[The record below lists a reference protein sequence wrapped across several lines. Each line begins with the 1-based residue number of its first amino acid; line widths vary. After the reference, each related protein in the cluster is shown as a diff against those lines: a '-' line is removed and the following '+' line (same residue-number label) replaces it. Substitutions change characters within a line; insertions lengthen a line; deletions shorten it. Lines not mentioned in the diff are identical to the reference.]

1 MPIARRQRLEAPS
14 KTKSITPIPE
24 IPGVASARGWRAPE
38 VRIGINKNTT
48 LSVGGFIP
56 QNSIIF
62 RPIPQRPMS
71 LLALGLNH
79 RTAPVDVRERVAFA
93 PERLDTALRD
103 LLDCG
108 GAREAA
114 ILSTCNRTELYCGLK
129 EADDRR
135 VARWLGDFH
144 RLRAV
149 DLQPYLYQHT
159 GQRAVRHLLRVAA
172 GLDSMVL
179 GEPQILGQVKAAYQT
194 ANSAGTLGT
203 LLDRLFQHTFAVA
216 KQVRTDTRI
225 GASPVSVAF
234 AAVGLAKQIFADFPK
249 RAALLIGAG
258 DTTELVA
265 RHLHENGIG
274 RLVVANRTLER
285 AHALAAAFSGYAIA
299 LDEIPAHLAEAD
311 IVIAA
316 TSSPG
321 LMLSASQVRACLK
334 PLRRRPVFM
343 LDLAVP
349 RDIEPAVAELDDV
362 YLYTVDDLKD
372 IIQENLRSRQA
383 AAQQAE
389 EIIDYQVEQ
398 FMAWVRAR
406 ESVAS
411 IDLLRR
417 RAEALRDQ
425 AVARAL
431 RQIEQGK
438 NPAEVVRVLAG
449 ALTNKLIHPPCAGLR
464 EAAARGD
471 AEMLNSIKS
480 VYRLDGTEPHR

>member
-1 MPIARRQRLEAPS
+1 
-14 KTKSITPIPE
+14 
-24 IPGVASARGWRAPE
+24 
-38 VRIGINKNTT
+38 
-48 LSVGGFIP
+48 
-56 QNSIIF
+56 
-62 RPIPQRPMS
+62 
-71 LLALGLNH
+71 
-79 RTAPVDVRERVAFA
+79 APVDVRERVAFA

-103 LLDCG
+103 LLDHG

-129 EADDRR
+129 EADDRQ
-135 VARWLGDFH
+135 VVQWLGDYH
-144 RLRAV
+144 LLRAV
-149 DLQPYLYQHT
+149 DLQPYLYQHS
-159 GQRAVRHLLRVAA
+159 GPCAVRHILRVAA

-194 ANSAGTLGT
+194 ANSAGTLGS

-234 AAVGLAKQIFADFPK
+234 AAVGLAKQIFADLPK
-249 RAALLIGAG
+249 RTALLIGAG
-258 DTTELVA
+258 DTTELVV

-285 AHALAAAFSGYAIA
+285 AHILAAAFSGYAIA
-299 LDEIPAHLAEAD
+299 LDEIPAHLGEAD

-316 TSSPG
+316 TASPG
-321 LMLSASQVRACLK
+321 LMLTAAQVRACLK
-334 PLRRRPVFM
+334 QRRRRPIFM

-349 RDIEPAVAELDDV
+349 RDIEPAVAELNDV

-383 AAQQAE
+383 AAAQAE
-389 EIIDYQVEQ
+389 EIIDHQVEH
-398 FMAWVRAR
+398 FMAWVRAQD
-406 ESVAS
+406 SVAS
-411 IDLLRR
+411 INALRQ
-417 RAEALRDQ
+417 RAEAVRDE
-425 AVARAL
+425 ALARAL
-431 RQIEQGK
+431 RQIEHGK
-438 NPAEVVRVLAG
+438 NPAEALHLLAD

-471 AEMLNSIKS
+471 AEMLNLIKS
-480 VYRLDGTEPHR
+480 LYRLNDGNSR